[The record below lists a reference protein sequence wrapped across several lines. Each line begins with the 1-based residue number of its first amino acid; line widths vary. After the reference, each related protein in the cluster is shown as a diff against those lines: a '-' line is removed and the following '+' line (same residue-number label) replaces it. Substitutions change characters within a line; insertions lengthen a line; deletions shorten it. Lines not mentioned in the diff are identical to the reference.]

1 MLSPVLEEALPR
13 GKATGRATG
22 TPGVPVLSLGIRGGH
37 LLGHGLAL
45 RRPFRLL
52 FFLHPL
58 LPKPPRKRKRREAR
72 TIPEGREKAMA
83 PEGSWEVS

>member
-1 MLSPVLEEALPR
+1 MGGEA
-13 GKATGRATG
+13 G
-22 TPGVPVLSLGIRGGH
+22 TPGVRALSLGIRGGH

-45 RRPFRLL
+45 RRPFLL
-52 FFLHPL
+52 LFLHPL